1 MYDREC
7 KQRNHTNKNKDCEE
21 KDDDDDDIDDILR
34 TRMEDLCRIVDDLSF
49 ESINFAGCGNVSLE
63 LYEYCTSNNIPAH
76 IAIELS
82 RLAEFEVPNFCEV
95 HDISPQV
102 GSELTSL
109 LHSMDDES
117 RTFYCGHCKGL
128 AHCQTCS
135 ILIGAGHTECL
146 YCLEPYM

>member
-1 MYDREC
+1 MDF
-7 KQRNHTNKNKDCEE
+7 EE
-21 KDDDDDDIDDILR
+21 IDDDDDDIDDILR

-49 ESINFAGCGNVSLE
+49 ESDNFAGCGNVSLE
-63 LYEYCTSNNIPAH
+63 LYEYCTSNDIPIH

-82 RLAEFEVPNFCEV
+82 QLAVFDVPNFCEAH

-102 GSELTSL
+102 GSELTYL
-109 LHSMDDES
+109 LHSMHDKS

-135 ILIGAGHTECL
+135 ILIGAVPLLLRYPSQLPAIHL
-146 YCLEPYM
+146 MSN